1 MLYNNVRMWRCQLRT
16 KLYNMFAGGRP
27 EANFVAQ
34 RFTQTSSMP
43 ISSPYT
49 ISVGI
54 WTAGRGLPCW
64 YPFAMGLSKA
74 DNMGFVWA
82 SGFGLPDHFQV
93 TSGSAGR
100 HKSNCTLTSMPWF
113 HIHEIE
119 KTLRIITVIKQLN
132 SFKKET
138 ENRPK
143 LAVF

>member
-1 MLYNNVRMWRCQLRT
+1 
-16 KLYNMFAGGRP
+16 
-27 EANFVAQ
+27 
-34 RFTQTSSMP
+34 MP
-43 ISSPYT
+43 ISSPFT
-49 ISVGI
+49 ISAGI
-54 WTAGRGLPCW
+54 WAWAAQAGTLLGLN
-64 YPFAMGLSKA
+64 KA
-74 DNMGFVWA
+74 ANMGFVWA